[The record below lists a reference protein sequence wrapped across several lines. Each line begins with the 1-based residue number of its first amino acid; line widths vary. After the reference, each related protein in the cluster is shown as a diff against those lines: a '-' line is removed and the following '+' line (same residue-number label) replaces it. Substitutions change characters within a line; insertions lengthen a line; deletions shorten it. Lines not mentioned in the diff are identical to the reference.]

1 MLRYGPTVF
10 PFEPKCAHYSI
21 IPNYRQIDFCGAG
34 DAPALLAD
42 ARGFDY
48 NERNFP
54 KGNAV
59 PTKTKATSNFPKPS
73 KELIDLFNQTIA
85 PIPSATPRKMFGC
98 PCSFVNGNM
107 FAGVFADSLF
117 LRLPVDERLAFA
129 KFGARPFEP
138 LPGRV
143 MREYVVVPPGT
154 LKAKARLNAWI
165 EKSFAYAAA
174 LPPKVKKPSAKEK
187 AK

>member
-1 MLRYGPTVF
+1 LPG
-10 PFEPKCAHYSI
+10 
-21 IPNYRQIDFCGAG
+21 
-34 DAPALLAD
+34 
-42 ARGFDY
+42 
-48 NERNFP
+48 
-54 KGNAV
+54 
-59 PTKTKATSNFPKPS
+59 
-73 KELIDLFNQTIA
+73 
-85 PIPSATPRKMFGC
+85 ATPRKMFGC

-174 LPPKVKKPSAKEK
+174 LPPKVKKPARKK
-187 AK
+187 PK